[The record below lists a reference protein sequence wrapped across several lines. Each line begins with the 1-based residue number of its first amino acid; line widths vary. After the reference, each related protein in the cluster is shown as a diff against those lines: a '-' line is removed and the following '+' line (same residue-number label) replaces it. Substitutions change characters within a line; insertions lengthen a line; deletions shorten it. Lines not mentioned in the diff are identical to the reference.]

1 MRSLLPEDEI
11 PERGSLHVDVPV
23 SVICVTAEFST
34 RKAHRSR
41 TTTINMQICN
51 GNCTSLP

>member
-11 PERGSLHVDVPV
+11 PERGGLRVDVPV